1 MERKHTK
8 MWTSEFKPQK
18 EKLIPLRKFIG
29 NPPTISQSHIFGVQ
43 LRWSKLPASANM
55 RIGWTS
61 AIQRHSSRD
70 LPKAGFFAHPVPE
83 PGQHEPAFET
93 HLSGVWILGK
103 SRKKGALKALHF
115 SVLEWST
122 AYPGPQP
129 NASDHSTPRSYS
141 RVFIIPLL
149 KPRKT
154 ASRKQITVG
163 KQEYLSLTT
172 MALSN
177 QRGRADEPLITCAIM
192 TSVSSIPWQAGS
204 GWSSQGPVMFSS
216 PQAWN
221 WYGGPSPSWSQVS
234 RYTPHRGCL

>member
-1 MERKHTK
+1 MHFSYSEAQLQTSPRLVLCSPCTRAWAT
-8 MWTSEFKPQK
+8 WTCF
-18 EKLIPLRKFIG
+18 LRA
-29 NPPTISQSHIFGVQ
+29 ISLVSGS
-43 LRWSKLPASANM
+43 W
-55 RIGWTS
+55 G
-61 AIQRHSSRD
+61 
-70 LPKAGFFAHPVPE
+70 KAGRE
-83 PGQHEPAFET
+83 
-93 HLSGVWILGK
+93 
-103 SRKKGALKALHF
+103 GALKAFHF

-122 AYPGPQP
+122 TYPGPQP
-129 NASDHSTPRSYS
+129 NALDHSTPRSYS

-204 GWSSQGPVMFSS
+204 GWSSQGPVMLSS

-221 WYGGPSPSWSQVS
+221 WYEGPSPSWSQVS
-234 RYTPHRGCL
+234 RHTPHRGCL

>member
-1 MERKHTK
+1 
-8 MWTSEFKPQK
+8 
-18 EKLIPLRKFIG
+18 
-29 NPPTISQSHIFGVQ
+29 
-43 LRWSKLPASANM
+43 M
-55 RIGWTS
+55 RIGCTS
-61 AIQRHSSRD
+61 AIQRHSYR
-70 LPKAGFFAHPVPE
+70 LPQGWFLAPPVPG
-83 PGQHEPAFET
+83 PGQHGPSFLRAIS
-93 HLSGVWILGK
+93 LVSGSWGK
-103 SRKKGALKALHF
+103 AGREGALKALHF

-122 AYPGPQP
+122 TYPGPQP
-129 NASDHSTPRSYS
+129 NALDHSTPRSYS

-154 ASRKQITVG
+154 ARRKQITVG

-204 GWSSQGPVMFSS
+204 GWSSQGPVMLSS

-221 WYGGPSPSWSQVS
+221 WYEGPSPSWSQVS

>member
-1 MERKHTK
+1 
-8 MWTSEFKPQK
+8 
-18 EKLIPLRKFIG
+18 
-29 NPPTISQSHIFGVQ
+29 
-43 LRWSKLPASANM
+43 M
-55 RIGWTS
+55 RIGCPS
-61 AIQRHSSRD
+61 AIQRHSYR
-70 LPKAGFFAHPVPE
+70 LPQGWLLCPPCAMDWATWTCVLRATSLVSPSWEKAGRE
-83 PGQHEPAFET
+83 
-93 HLSGVWILGK
+93 
-103 SRKKGALKALHF
+103 GALKALHF

-122 AYPGPQP
+122 TYPGPQP
-129 NASDHSTPRSYS
+129 NALDHSTPRSYS
-141 RVFIIPLL
+141 RVFLIPLL

-192 TSVSSIPWQAGS
+192 TSVFSIPWQAGS
-204 GWSSQGPVMFSS
+204 GWSSQGPVMLSS

-221 WYGGPSPSWSQVS
+221 WYEGPSPSWSQVS